1 MSGEKVP
8 ELTSD
13 DLLTGDEEEIRGKI
27 ETVIEKRISEVGKL
41 PPERQSAMD
50 EAMKGLAIFADD
62 DEDIREYAKSLL
74 GKEVSKL
81 AAEAGADDVK
91 AAAERVSKRL
101 AVLMVAKSQPGAEVG
116 VEGPIQTGGGSAAA
130 AHTTDAPPKNI
141 AEAEAYAD
149 KIAAAFSLKR

>member
-27 ETVIEKRISEVGKL
+27 ETVIEKRLGEVGKL
-41 PPERQSAMD
+41 SPERQSAMD
-50 EAMKGLAIFADD
+50 EAMKGLAVFADD

-81 AAEAGADDVK
+81 AAEAGAEEVK
-91 AAAERVSKRL
+91 AAAERVSKKM
-101 AVLMVAKSQPGAEVG
+101 AKLMVARSQAGVEVG
-116 VEGPIQTGGGSAAA
+116 IEGPIQTGGGSAAA
-130 AHTTDAPPKNI
+130 AHTTEPLPKNI
-141 AEAEAYAD
+141 EEAEAYAD
-149 KIAAAFSLKR
+149 KIAATFSRK